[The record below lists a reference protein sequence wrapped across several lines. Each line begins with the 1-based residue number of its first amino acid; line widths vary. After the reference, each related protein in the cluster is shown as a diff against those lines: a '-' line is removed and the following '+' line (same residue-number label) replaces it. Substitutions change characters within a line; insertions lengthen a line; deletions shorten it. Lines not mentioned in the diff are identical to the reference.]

1 MKRFI
6 RSRRRRVGA
15 LLDISMTP
23 LIDTALTLLIIFMI
37 TTPIIQNAIRVALPK
52 GEVREDE
59 GGNRD
64 LVVYVNKEKQLFFN
78 GQIYGRDELVALIKQ
93 RVDTQK
99 GESVTQKMERIC
111 VKADQDVSYGQV
123 IELVDRL
130 KAVSGVSHVILAT
143 QRST

>member
-6 RSRRRRVGA
+6 RGRRRRVGA

-37 TTPIIQNAIRVALPK
+37 TSPIIQNAIRVALPK

-59 GGNRD
+59 GTNQD
-64 LVVYVNKEKQLFFN
+64 LVVYVDKEKKLFFN
-78 GQIYGRDELVALIKQ
+78 GQAYERDELIQLIKQ
-93 RVDTQK
+93 QVDAQERKGQGKMGRV
-99 GESVTQKMERIC
+99 C

-130 KAVSGVSHVILAT
+130 KVVQGVSHVILAT
-143 QRST
+143 QRAT